1 MKGFLAGIGLGTAIG
16 IWLAP
21 ESGQETRKNLRARGA
36 ELANRFEKQ
45 SNVAG
50 DGESLRRQQSAQRG
64 MDAQAEAGSEGQ
76 ETQSTQDPVA
86 EVLNSASK
94 TKLRSVPGIG
104 DATARRIIESRPFE
118 SEEEVLE
125 NKLMPEKVLKNL
137 KDTLVDPDEEVA

>member
-21 ESGQETRKNLRARGA
+21 ESGQETRKKLMARGA

-50 DGESLRRQQSAQRG
+50 DGENPEQQSAQQG
-64 MDAQAEAGSEGQ
+64 MDAQAKAGSEGQ
-76 ETQSTQDPVA
+76 EPQSTQDPVA

-125 NKLMPEKVLKNL
+125 NKVMPEKVLKNL

>member
-1 MKGFLAGIGLGTAIG
+1 M
-16 IWLAP
+16 
-21 ESGQETRKNLRARGA
+21 
-36 ELANRFEKQ
+36 
-45 SNVAG
+45 
-50 DGESLRRQQSAQRG
+50 
-64 MDAQAEAGSEGQ
+64 
-76 ETQSTQDPVA
+76 A

-125 NKLMPEKVLKNL
+125 NKVMPEKVLKNL

>member
-21 ESGQETRKNLRARGA
+21 ESGQETRKKLMARGA
-36 ELANRFEKQ
+36 ELANRFERQ

-50 DGESLRRQQSAQRG
+50 DGENPEQQSAQRG
-64 MDAQAEAGSEGQ
+64 MDAKAQAGSEGQ

-125 NKLMPEKVLKNL
+125 NKVMPEKVLKNL